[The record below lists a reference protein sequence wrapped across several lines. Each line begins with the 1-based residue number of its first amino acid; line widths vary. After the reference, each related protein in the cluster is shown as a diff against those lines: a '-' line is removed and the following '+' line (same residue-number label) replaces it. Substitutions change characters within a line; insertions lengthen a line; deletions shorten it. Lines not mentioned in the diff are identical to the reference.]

1 MRFYVW
7 YILHLWMSEIW
18 YAVWCKR
25 ALYLTKLS
33 QYVKV
38 LYREFQNLLT
48 KLNQQARSTR
58 RRKYRE
64 IVFYHNFGIKYTWN
78 CSQFIGLKVRV
89 KKIIQ
94 GNFENLNPKVFFW
107 NTLYIK
113 EICISPI
120 YFMISSNILEFS
132 AKHTIYYKPLRL
144 IRTSFIGVIEKSANV
159 AHHAK
164 NKMCG

>member
-1 MRFYVW
+1 
-7 YILHLWMSEIW
+7 MSEIW

-48 KLNQQARSTR
+48 KLNQQARGTR

-78 CSQFIGLKVRV
+78 CGQFIGLKVRV

-94 GNFENLNPKVFFW
+94 GNFENLNPKGFFVEHPVYQG
-107 NTLYIK
+107 NMYI
-113 EICISPI
+113 SDLF
-120 YFMISSNILEFS
+120 YDFV
-132 AKHTIYYKPLRL
+132 KH
-144 IRTSFIGVIEKSANV
+144 IGVLSQTHYLLQTTSIDSHLVYWRYRKKCKCGAPCEK
-159 AHHAK
+159 
-164 NKMCG
+164 